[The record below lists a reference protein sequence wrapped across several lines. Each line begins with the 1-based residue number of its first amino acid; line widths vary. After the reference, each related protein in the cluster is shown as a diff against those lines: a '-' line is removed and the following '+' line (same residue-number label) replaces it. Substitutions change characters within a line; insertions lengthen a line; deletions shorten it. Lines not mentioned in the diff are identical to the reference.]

1 MLSSGQN
8 ILGAAFRQLR
18 RSDFLPS
25 RLMPPGKKGI
35 RSLIMDFMIYT
46 AVMTG
51 CTLIGLLFR
60 WLGFSD
66 ATIITVYILGVLIS
80 AVLVTSYL
88 SNIIVSFEAMIVFN
102 FFFTEPLFTLHAY
115 DAEYPVTF
123 VVMLIVSFISST
135 IAARLKAIALQS
147 DATYARTKLLFD
159 TASQLHKMSEY
170 NEILSTTGGQLAKL
184 INKPVYLYDI
194 NRGLDLC
201 LLFIPGEVSPQAI
214 ATDDKSRPV
223 VKWVSVRNKP
233 AGKGTGVFP
242 AVAMRFL
249 PVSSRDRVY
258 AVIGYDPEEEQN
270 APADQ
275 PGQFDRAL
283 IVSILGECSMALEKE
298 RIQREKEEEVLRRRN
313 EKLRADL
320 LRSISHD
327 LRTPLTSISGNASNL
342 LASGD
347 EFDAV
352 TRRQLY
358 SDIYDD
364 SVWLISL
371 VENLLAV
378 SRIEDGTM
386 KLHRKL
392 ELLDDIITEA
402 LMHIDRRSAEHT
414 IIAEPSEEALL
425 VEVDGRLIVQVLINL
440 INNAIQYT
448 PAGSTICISC
458 RRGSDHAKVTVSDDG
473 PGIPDAE
480 KDSVFTMFYSG
491 SKKVTDSKRSLGL
504 GLALCRSIIRAHG
517 CEIFL
522 EENDPHG
529 ASFTFTL
536 PVKEVMLHE

>member
-184 INKPVYLYDI
+184 GAGETTVRLLRNQSYD
-194 NRGLDLC
+194 GFPGAKTTEPHEGEELVLDCYCSFPTWGKWCSACMGAVEMDEILEKSAAETMC
-201 LLFIPGEVSPQAI
+201 LVNPKVWFLSFDEVRTGGGCRDCLAI
-214 ATDDKSRPV
+214 GDMAH
-223 VKWVSVRNKP
+223 
-233 AGKGTGVFP
+233 
-242 AVAMRFL
+242 
-249 PVSSRDRVY
+249 VY
-258 AVIGYDPEEEQN
+258 AAFIKK
-270 APADQ
+270 A
-275 PGQFDRAL
+275 
-283 IVSILGECSMALEKE
+283 MATV
-298 RIQREKEEEVLRRRN
+298 RRLR
-313 EKLRADL
+313 
-320 LRSISHD
+320 
-327 LRTPLTSISGNASNL
+327 
-342 LASGD
+342 
-347 EFDAV
+347 
-352 TRRQLY
+352 
-358 SDIYDD
+358 
-364 SVWLISL
+364 
-371 VENLLAV
+371 
-378 SRIEDGTM
+378 
-386 KLHRKL
+386 
-392 ELLDDIITEA
+392 
-402 LMHIDRRSAEHT
+402 
-414 IIAEPSEEALL
+414 
-425 VEVDGRLIVQVLINL
+425 
-440 INNAIQYT
+440 
-448 PAGSTICISC
+448 
-458 RRGSDHAKVTVSDDG
+458 
-473 PGIPDAE
+473 PDAE
-480 KDSVFTMFYSG
+480 FYVWNDLVDPYALQDDGKNAGMYSSMKG
-491 SKKVTDSKRSLGL
+491 VWDLLPRDLGIGYWTYKWREEGTRFFAERGHPLMLCGYYDEKVLKRSLDWMDLAVRTPNCRGVMYCTWGNHWDLL
-504 GLALCRSIIRAHG
+504 GEFG
-517 CEIFL
+517 DKML
-522 EENDPHG
+522 EMDKK
-529 ASFTFTL
+529 AK
-536 PVKEVMLHE
+536 KE